1 MHVSFLVSKAT
12 KFDKVVRREVC
23 SIQTKGTKRFSF
35 IDGSATDGSNSYLLA
50 IAERVHSVYV
60 AVIFLCC
67 YYIYHLYM
75 YVYITTLYFSSMLTI
90 MLVKNM
96 YVCAYQEGVETG
108 QCSTY
113 GVCFVDTT
121 IGKFHVSTQC
131 TG

>member
-1 MHVSFLVSKAT
+1 MHVWFLVSKAT

-60 AVIFLCC
+60 AVIFLCG

-75 YVYITTLYFSSMLTI
+75 YVYITTLYFSRTLTI
-90 MLVKNM
+90 MLVKSM
-96 YVCAYQEGVETG
+96 YVCVYQEGVETG

-121 IGKFHVSTQC
+121 IGKFHVST
-131 TG
+131 

>member
-67 YYIYHLYM
+67 YYIYHLCM
-75 YVYITTLYFSSMLTI
+75 YVYITALYFSSMLAI
-90 MLVKNM
+90 MLVKSM
-96 YVCAYQEGVETG
+96 YVCVYQEGVETG